1 MNTPSNSTLPTI
13 QRGVAVVLNYEIRL
27 PDNRVVDTTFDTE
40 PFSFTLGD
48 GSFAPIL
55 EESLIGL
62 PLGEHT
68 RILLTP
74 EFAFGTPDPSM
85 IHEMPRADVPNHLAL
100 ALDDVVEF
108 DLPNGD
114 AVAGTI
120 RAINE
125 DTLLV
130 DFNHPLAGMNIQLV
144 VHVLAID
151 GQTCE
156 ENP

>member
-1 MNTPSNSTLPTI
+1 MNPQNNATLPTI
-13 QRGVAVVLNYEIRL
+13 QRGAAVILHYEIRL
-27 PDNRVVDTTFDTE
+27 PDDRIVDSTFGAE

-62 PLGEHT
+62 PLCEHT

-74 EFAFGTPDPSM
+74 EFAFGSPDPSM
-85 IHEMPRADVPNHLAL
+85 IHEMPRADVPNHLSL
-100 ALDDVVEF
+100 ARDDVVEF

-120 RAINE
+120 RTINE

-151 GQTCE
+151 GQICE
-156 ENP
+156 ENL

>member
-1 MNTPSNSTLPTI
+1 MTPQTTSLPVI
-13 QRGVAVVLNYEIRL
+13 QRGSALVLHYEIRL
-27 PDNRVVDTTFDTE
+27 ADDRVVDSTFGGE
-40 PFSFTLGD
+40 PFAFTLGD

-55 EESLIGL
+55 EESLLGL

-74 EFAFGTPDPSM
+74 EFAFGNPDPTM
-85 IHEMPRADVPNHLAL
+85 IHEVPRADVPDHLSL

-114 AVAGTI
+114 AVAGTV

-130 DFNHPLAGMNIQLV
+130 DFNHPMAGMNIQLV
-144 VHVLAID
+144 IQVLSID
-151 GQTCE
+151 GQRSE
-156 ENP
+156 ETV